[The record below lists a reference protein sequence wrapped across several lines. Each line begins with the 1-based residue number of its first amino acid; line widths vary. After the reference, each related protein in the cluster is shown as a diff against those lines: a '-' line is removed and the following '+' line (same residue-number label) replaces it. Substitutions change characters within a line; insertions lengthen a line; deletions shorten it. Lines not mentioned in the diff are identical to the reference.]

1 VVQIET
7 GISQVIGREMKTA
20 ALRNLKIMSN
30 KNSHTN
36 QHLRQCVRFLVVL
49 ILLLLTTSS
58 VMAQGEPELQWE
70 LVNPFRFI
78 SDRESFDKLR
88 RVYDGLSNDEKT
100 AYALDRKLQALYD
113 ADIDRQR
120 EDAKKGCNEKSSEKD
135 RKECIEAAKKP
146 YLGWFADL
154 AANDHQKTCWD
165 SKNHKFRDQ
174 GECKDYINP
183 TLHKVRVWISNSH
196 LLGGRVPQWFVD
208 NQLQPDPHK
217 CAPKYQKDVCVELE
231 ITYDSEELV
240 SREVSVRFSDGS
252 FQIKSLPVL
261 VEDKLIVGLGD
272 SYAAGEGNPDIP
284 AQFTKG
290 KSEKDILFKIKDVP
304 AKDGDT
310 EAGWLERRCH
320 RSMYSYQFKT
330 ALQFALTNPQKAVTF
345 VTYSC
350 SGATTGN
357 IIDDKQSPKEGSKI
371 FKITPQ
377 LEALK
382 KVLES
387 KTGKPR
393 EIDYLLLSTGGN
405 EIGFAKFGA
414 YIVVKGGLSKLFASE
429 DDVKNSEQNSTEIL
443 LTGKDNKEGSY
454 PRLHKALLDG
464 KNGIKMKG
472 CRATNPQANNPCPRI
487 LLTPYP
493 NIVQDEKRD
502 MPDEKREPCKAD
514 RGEFDV
520 SFGEDAGRAKRIKD
534 VKQFVFDPIRKI
546 QKSPIITSTLGWTV
560 ITEQLD
566 KYLTHGFCARND
578 KSLSLTGEKLIVPT
592 KKVNGQWK
600 EFDPRDYR
608 AYETRQRWAR
618 IPVDAK
624 LTTDEENWFLK
635 KLRPLLKLLH
645 VENLRLDLALEDDRS
660 NILHPTAE
668 GLAETADAN
677 FREIERQEAAK
688 RAKAHQ

>member
-1 VVQIET
+1 
-7 GISQVIGREMKTA
+7 MKTA

-36 QHLRQCVRFLVVL
+36 QHLRECVRFLVVL
-49 ILLLLTTSS
+49 ILLLLLTPS
-58 VMAQGEPELQWE
+58 VMAQDKLELQWE

-78 SDRESFDKLR
+78 SDRESFDQLR
-88 RVYDGLSNDEKT
+88 KVYDGLDNKT
-100 AYALDRKLQALYD
+100 AYALDRKLQAIYD
-113 ADIDRQR
+113 AEIDRQR
-120 EDAKKGCNEKSSEKD
+120 EDAKKGCNEKPSEKD

-154 AANDHQKTCWD
+154 AANNHQKTCWD
-165 SKNHKFRDQ
+165 SKNHKFRDE

-183 TLHKVRVWISNSH
+183 EKHKVRVWINNSQP
-196 LLGGRVPQWFVD
+196 LVGSERQWFVD
-208 NQLQPDPHK
+208 NQPLAKFDK
-217 CAPKYQKDVCVELE
+217 CADKYQKGVCIEFDIEDDVNAPKL
-231 ITYDSEELV
+231 
-240 SREVSVRFSDGS
+240 RNVSVKFLSSS
-252 FQIKSLPVL
+252 FTIQSIPVL

-304 AKDGDT
+304 AKDGNT

-330 ALQFALTNPQKAVTF
+330 ALQFALANPQKAVTF

-377 LEALK
+377 LKALK

-414 YIVVKGGLSKLFASE
+414 YIVVKGGLSNLFASE
-429 DDVKNSEQNSTEIL
+429 DDVKTSGQNSTETL
-443 LTGKDNKEGSY
+443 LTGKHGKEGSY

-464 KNGIKMKG
+464 KNGIKIKG
-472 CRATNPQANNPCPRI
+472 CQATNPQANNPCPHI

-493 NIVQDEKRD
+493 NIVQN
-502 MPDEKREPCKAD
+502 EKRETCKAD

-520 SFGEDAGRAKRIKD
+520 SFGEDAGRAQRIKD
-534 VKQFVFDPIRKI
+534 VKEFVFDPIREI
-546 QKSPIITSTLGWTV
+546 QQSLISTSTLGWTV
-560 ITEQLD
+560 ITEQLPE
-566 KYLTHGFCARND
+566 YLTHGFCARND
-578 KSLSLTGEKLIVPT
+578 KSTSLTGEKLIVPT
-592 KKVNGQWK
+592 LIKKSNQWK

-668 GLAETADAN
+668 GLAKTADAN
-677 FREIERQEAAK
+677 FHEIERQEAAK
-688 RAKAHQ
+688 RTKAHQ